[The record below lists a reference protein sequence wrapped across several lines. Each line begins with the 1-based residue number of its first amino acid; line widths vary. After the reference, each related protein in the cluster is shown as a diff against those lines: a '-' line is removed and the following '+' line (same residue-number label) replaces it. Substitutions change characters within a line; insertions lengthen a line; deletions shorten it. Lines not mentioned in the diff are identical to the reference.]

1 MKKRLLVLLT
11 VLLVLAA
18 CTPGAFAYD
27 VAAEQAADFGTAS
40 LESALPEQAYD
51 AFGELS
57 VADAAQPQSL
67 LAKLWA
73 YVLHEGGGAVA
84 SAARNA
90 ALLLAIVFL
99 SALCAS
105 LSVSGACGKVTQ
117 MAGTVAV
124 AALSVTHVT
133 SCITAGSEAL
143 ATLRDFSKILLPSM
157 CAAAAASGAAT
168 SAAAKYAATSLFLDV
183 LLSAETAVL
192 LPLLYL
198 YAGTVICGTT
208 LENDVL
214 ASLSGLLRKAF
225 RLLLIGF
232 ASVFTLYLSL
242 TGILTGSAD
251 AAAAKAVKTA
261 VSAALPVVGSIV
273 ADAASTVT
281 SSAAILRSGIG
292 VVGVVSVA
300 AVCVTP
306 YLQLRRAL
314 CPVQA
319 CRRNRRVVRGQACR
333 ATDRRLCGRVR
344 FPAGDGRRGVAHFVP
359 LDRVEYEGGDGM
371 MESVRNWLLS
381 LAGVALLTVLAS
393 LFPTSESLR
402 RVTKLAGGVALTC
415 LLFSPLVTFDY
426 DAYAAALQDYH
437 VSVST
442 DGAVSDSSERLQ
454 RTVIES
460 EMRTYILDK
469 AAQCGAALDDAQV
482 TLQWSTD
489 GYWYPQSVRLVTSG
503 PAAENSRLAQI
514 IEADLGVPRTRQ
526 EWSSTS

>member
-1 MKKRLLVLLT
+1 MKKRLLVLLA
-11 VLLVLAA
+11 VLLLLAV

-27 VAAEQAADFGTAS
+27 VAAEQAENFGTAS

-51 AFGELS
+51 AFGTLS
-57 VADAAQPQSL
+57 IADAAQPQSL

-73 YVLHEGGGAVA
+73 YVLREGGGAVA

-105 LSVSGACGKVTQ
+105 LSANGACVKVTQ

-214 ASLSGLLRKAF
+214 ASLGGLLRKAF

-273 ADAASTVT
+273 ADAGMTVYT
-281 SSAAILRSGIG
+281 VSAVKRIPGFKNHVIVDGGMVDNPRYCLYRAKYTVLHAVDRGGETAVFDLAGRCCESGDILQPA
-292 VVGVVSVA
+292 VSLPADVKRGDRV
-300 AVCVTP
+300 AVCTTGAYNYSMASNYNRLGRPPIVM
-306 YLQLRRAL
+306 LRPGERFLAVRRETLEDL
-314 CPVQA
+314 C
-319 CRRNRRVVRGQACR
+319 
-333 ATDRRLCGRVR
+333 
-344 FPAGDGRRGVAHFVP
+344 
-359 LDRVEYEGGDGM
+359 
-371 MESVRNWLLS
+371 
-381 LAGVALLTVLAS
+381 
-393 LFPTSESLR
+393 
-402 RVTKLAGGVALTC
+402 
-415 LLFSPLVTFDY
+415 
-426 DAYAAALQDYH
+426 
-437 VSVST
+437 
-442 DGAVSDSSERLQ
+442 
-454 RTVIES
+454 
-460 EMRTYILDK
+460 
-469 AAQCGAALDDAQV
+469 ALD
-482 TLQWSTD
+482 
-489 GYWYPQSVRLVTSG
+489 
-503 PAAENSRLAQI
+503 I
-514 IEADLGVPRTRQ
+514 
-526 EWSSTS
+526 